1 MNIFFGFAP
10 YIAFFLFMQVVS
22 IDAGLWAAL
31 TVAVLNAGRDWVRS
45 GSLKVLELGTVFLFG
60 ALASFASV
68 EHWEWTVMAVRLAV
82 DAGLLA
88 IVLISLAIGRPFTL
102 QYARE
107 RVPEQYWHAPLFLTI
122 NRRITWC
129 LRNASRGTCCR
140 RLRACGAMVARYRG
154 YNLRARSG
162 SQVHR
167 EVSGARAQKGGDC
180 RGLRAQSRL
189 TPSEASSEQSFDQE
203 LSLGFHRRGRQVPFG
218 RC

>member
-60 ALASFASV
+60 ALASFTSV

-122 NRRITWC
+122 NRRITW
-129 LRNASRGTCCR
+129 AW
-140 RLRACGAMVARYRG
+140 AGAFATLVVAHAAVVFVPAVPWWLDIAATIFVLAAAVRFTARYPEH
-154 YNLRARSG
+154 ARKKAETAADSE
-162 SQVHR
+162 HR
-167 EVSGARAQKGGDC
+167 V
-180 RGLRAQSRL
+180 
-189 TPSEASSEQSFDQE
+189 
-203 LSLGFHRRGRQVPFG
+203 V
-218 RC
+218 

>member
-31 TVAVLNAGRDWVRS
+31 TVAVLNAGRDWLRS

-60 ALASFASV
+60 ALASFTSV

-107 RVPEQYWHAPLFLTI
+107 RVPERYWHAPLFLAI
-122 NRRITWC
+122 NRRITW
-129 LRNASRGTCCR
+129 AW
-140 RLRACGAMVARYRG
+140 AGAFAALVVAHA
-154 YNLRARSG
+154 L
-162 SQVHR
+162 V
-167 EVSGARAQKGGDC
+167 VFV
-180 RGLRAQSRL
+180 
-189 TPSEASSEQSFDQE
+189 P
-203 LSLGFHRRGRQVPFG
+203 QVPWWLDIVATICALAAAIRFTTWYPVHARKKAEAAVG
-218 RC
+218 SGDTL

>member
-31 TVAVLNAGRDWVRS
+31 TVAVLNAGRDWLRS

-60 ALASFASV
+60 ALASFTSV

-107 RVPEQYWHAPLFLTI
+107 RVPEHYWHAPLFLTI
-122 NRRITWC
+122 NRRITWAWAGAFAT
-129 LRNASRGTCCR
+129 LVVAHAAVVFVPAVPWWLDIAATIFALAAAVRFTASYPEH
-140 RLRACGAMVARYRG
+140 ARKK
-154 YNLRARSG
+154 AETAADSE
-162 SQVHR
+162 HR
-167 EVSGARAQKGGDC
+167 V
-180 RGLRAQSRL
+180 
-189 TPSEASSEQSFDQE
+189 
-203 LSLGFHRRGRQVPFG
+203 V
-218 RC
+218 